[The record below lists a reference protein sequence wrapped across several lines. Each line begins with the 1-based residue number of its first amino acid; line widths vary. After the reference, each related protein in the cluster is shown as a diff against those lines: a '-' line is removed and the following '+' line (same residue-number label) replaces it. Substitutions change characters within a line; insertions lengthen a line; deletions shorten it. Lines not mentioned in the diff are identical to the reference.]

1 MESES
6 DASKKVKNITR
17 NLWIDGRGY
26 IHCIW
31 HRLSKGGEIIE
42 YENIFE
48 DIDTAIRQHWHILWG
63 YIGIGIREGKKVLQL
78 KGESQDMVKVVGK
91 IMEVSKVF
99 LTRKL
104 SRIDE
109 ERISV
114 MLSQLLRKFERVRDE
129 HKILF
134 KKKLEGIR
142 KNIRNGTESREKE
155 QMAIEAAEA
164 ANNALKRFQK
174 IAEIVKGVR
183 YRLKELIRE
192 KNYSEKVFVVTY
204 NFLARTLISWNEKEP
219 AEKELRKFASELST
233 SKNALLNGLRN
244 VVVQPYLQRKQ
255 KPQLQRL
262 EKVADIVSKIV
273 RGEKDLDYLK
283 KVLQKA
289 IEEMKPVVM
298 EVEQRKPRYPRP
310 P

>member
-1 MESES
+1 MEPKS
-6 DASKKVKNITR
+6 DVKKVKNITR
-17 NLWIDGRGY
+17 NVWVDEQGY

-31 HRLSKGGEIIE
+31 HRSSKGGEIIE

-78 KGESQDMVKVVGK
+78 KGESQDIVKVVGK
-91 IMEVSKVF
+91 IMEVSKVS

-104 SRIDE
+104 SQTDE

-129 HKILF
+129 HKILS
-134 KKKLEGIR
+134 KKKLERIR
-142 KNIRNGTESREKE
+142 KNIKSREKE
-155 QMAIEAAEA
+155 QIAIEAAEA
-164 ANNALKRFQK
+164 ANDALKRFQK

-183 YRLKELIRE
+183 CRLKELIRE

-204 NFLARTLISWNEKEP
+204 RFLSRTLISWSEKEP
-219 AEKELRKFASELST
+219 AEKELRKFASELAT

-262 EKVADIVSKIV
+262 EKAADIVSEIV
-273 RGEKDLDYLK
+273 RGKKDLDYLK

-289 IEEMKPVVM
+289 IEEMRPIVM
-298 EVEQRKPRYPRP
+298 EVERRKPRYPRP